1 MTMTPGNALK
11 GRSIVITGG
20 SRGLGAAIAQ
30 VLGAEG
36 ATVVLADL
44 VLQRAQEQAAA
55 LARQG
60 IEALAEPLDVGEES
74 QVLELMQRVHDR
86 FGRLDAVINNAGIAS
101 PQNGPVGRLTLAQWN
116 RRIATNLTSVFL
128 TTKHAAAHLRR
139 ARGAIVNIAST
150 RAVQSEPDTEAYA
163 AAKGGMVALTH
174 ALAISLGPDVRVN
187 CVSPGWIDT
196 GKSKLRRI
204 DHEQHPAG
212 RVGRVQDI
220 AEMVSFLLSERA
232 GFTTRAHIIVDG
244 GMTRKMIYAQLESGV
259 RALFPA
265 THCFGK

>member
-1 MTMTPGNALK
+1 MMRGEYSQKAAL
-11 GRSIVITGG
+11 VTGG
-20 SRGLGAAIAQ
+20 ARGIGKAVA
-30 VLGAEG
+30 
-36 ATVVLADL
+36 
-44 VLQRAQEQAAA
+44 
-55 LARQG
+55 
-60 IEALAEPLDVGEES
+60 EALLERGYRVAVCDVTPSGDLES
-74 QVLELMQRVHDR
+74 GIAFIRSDVSREASVRACIRQVVRRL
-86 FGRLDAVINNAGIAS
+86 GRLDALVNNAGIAS

-128 TTKHAAAHLRR
+128 TAKHAAAHLRR

-232 GFTTRAHIIVDG
+232 GFTTGAHFIVDG
-244 GMTRKMIYAQLESGV
+244 GMTRKMIYAE
-259 RALFPA
+259 
-265 THCFGK
+265 

>member
-1 MTMTPGNALK
+1 MMRAEYSQKAAL
-11 GRSIVITGG
+11 VTGG
-20 SRGLGAAIAQ
+20 ARGIGKAVAELLLERGYRVAVCDVQPSGNLESGITFIRCDVSREASVRACIRQ
-30 VLGAEG
+30 V
-36 ATVVLADL
+36 V
-44 VLQRAQEQAAA
+44 R
-55 LARQG
+55 
-60 IEALAEPLDVGEES
+60 
-74 QVLELMQRVHDR
+74 R
-86 FGRLDAVINNAGIAS
+86 FGRLDSLVNNAGIPS
-101 PQNGPVGRLTLAQWN
+101 PGNGPLEKLALAEWN

-150 RAVQSEPDTEAYA
+150 RALQSEPDTEGYA

-196 GKSKLRRI
+196 GKSKLRRV

-220 AEMVSFLLSERA
+220 AETVFFLLSERA
-232 GFTTRAHIIVDG
+232 GFTTGANFVVDG
-244 GMTRKMIYAQLESGV
+244 GMTRKMIYA
-259 RALFPA
+259 
-265 THCFGK
+265 

>member
-1 MTMTPGNALK
+1 MMRGEYSQKAAL
-11 GRSIVITGG
+11 VTGG
-20 SRGLGAAIAQ
+20 ARGIGKAVAELLLERGYRVAVCDVKASGDLESGSAFIRCDVSREASVRACIGQ
-30 VLGAEG
+30 V
-36 ATVVLADL
+36 V
-44 VLQRAQEQAAA
+44 R
-55 LARQG
+55 
-60 IEALAEPLDVGEES
+60 
-74 QVLELMQRVHDR
+74 R

-232 GFTTRAHIIVDG
+232 GFTTGAHFIVDG
-244 GMTRKMIYAQLESGV
+244 GMTRKMIYAE
-259 RALFPA
+259 
-265 THCFGK
+265 